1 MLLSTLFLSASALA
15 PLVAAQAPTVTVDNG
30 IFVGS
35 QTAIPGA
42 PQEVKKFLG
51 IPFAVTPPQ
60 RFSPPQKA
68 PASRETRQAT
78 NYGPGCL
85 QLIIGTWI
93 IVWSISRG
101 EGTY

>member
-1 MLLSTLFLSASALA
+1 MLLSTLFLSASALVS
-15 PLVAAQAPTVTVDNG
+15 LIAAQAPTVTVDNG

-35 QTAIPGA
+35 QTAVPGTS
-42 PQEVKKFLG
+42 QQVKKFLG

-78 NYGPGCL
+78 NYGPNCL
-85 QLIIGTWI
+85 QINIGMWRPLST
-93 IVWSISRG
+93 SG
-101 EGTY
+101 GTGTD